1 MVTFLLIRYEE
12 SSVMD
17 VQKSS
22 SHQITPID
30 STKMLLES
38 LEIIPQPLPWCQI
51 YIQTLNKDNL
61 MAMEITLDYF

>member
-1 MVTFLLIRYEE
+1 
-12 SSVMD
+12 MD
-17 VQKSS
+17 EQKSS

-38 LEIIPQPLPWCQI
+38 LEIIPQPLPWYQI

-61 MAMEITLDYF
+61 MAMAITLDYF